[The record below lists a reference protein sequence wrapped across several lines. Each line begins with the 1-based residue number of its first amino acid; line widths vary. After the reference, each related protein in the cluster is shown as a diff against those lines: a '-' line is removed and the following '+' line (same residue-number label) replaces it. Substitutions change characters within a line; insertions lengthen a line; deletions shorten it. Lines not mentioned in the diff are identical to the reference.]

1 MIRLALKN
9 FVFQLKSTLFTH
21 GSFRDFVETSDEY
34 KYEIILKNESHDF
47 RTISDKEISNSPI
60 LEVVA
65 VY

>member
-1 MIRLALKN
+1 MIRLYFIYPRILQGFRRN
-9 FVFQLKSTLFTH
+9 KSD
-21 GSFRDFVETSDEY
+21 GY
-34 KYEIILKNESHDF
+34 KYEIISKNESHDF